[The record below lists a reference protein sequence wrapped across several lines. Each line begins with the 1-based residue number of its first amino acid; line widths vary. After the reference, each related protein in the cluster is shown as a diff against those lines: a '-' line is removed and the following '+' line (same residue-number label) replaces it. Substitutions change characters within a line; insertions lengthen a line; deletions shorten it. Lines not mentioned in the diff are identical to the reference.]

1 MRDHKL
7 VPVKAPFRDRVLV
20 ARDSSESA
28 ASPRLGVESSTC
40 PTTCP
45 VHSGEPLQFFCL
57 SCVEC
62 ICAECVIHLG
72 SAHHNH
78 EVVNVRVAFQQ
89 LSQPIKQTLETA
101 AARLQ
106 ASPKR
111 SRSELL
117 PLEDA
122 FSKMKLDVVNSFE
135 SLFSSL
141 KNKEEELVGGADDC
155 GRLLDATMLAK
166 AQDYE
171 AQLAELGRLQAMLD
185 ALADGQTVMD
195 EVQRLNLYVAVKD
208 GLASLPL
215 GVLAQRERQG
225 RGSSCHSGSRG
236 VGRRSN
242 STLLTSHRDWD
253 NSDNSSSGAVAW

>member
-1 MRDHKL
+1 MREHNL
-7 VPVKAPFRDRVLV
+7 VPVTALLPDRVHV

-28 ASPRLGVESSTC
+28 ASPQLIVESSPC
-40 PTTCP
+40 PATCP
-45 VHSGEPLQFFCL
+45 VHAGEPLQFFCL

-62 ICAECVIHLG
+62 ICAECVIHVG
-72 SAHHNH
+72 SAHHDH

-89 LSQPIKQTLETA
+89 LSQPIKQALETA

-111 SRSELL
+111 RQSELL

-122 FSKMKLDVVNSFE
+122 FSKMKLDVVNTFE

-141 KNKEEELVGGADDC
+141 KNKEEELVRGANDC
-155 GRLLDATMLAK
+155 GRLLDTTMLAK
-166 AQDYE
+166 ARDYE

-208 GLASLPL
+208 CLASLPL
-215 GVLAQRERQG
+215 RVLTQRARAG
-225 RGSSCHSGSRG
+225 
-236 VGRRSN
+236 
-242 STLLTSHRDWD
+242 
-253 NSDNSSSGAVAW
+253 